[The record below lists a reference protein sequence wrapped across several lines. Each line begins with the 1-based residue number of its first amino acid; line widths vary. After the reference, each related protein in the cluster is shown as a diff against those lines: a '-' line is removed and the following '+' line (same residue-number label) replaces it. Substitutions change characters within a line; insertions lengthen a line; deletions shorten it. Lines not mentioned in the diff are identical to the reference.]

1 MISCQSRSCSTVHD
15 VPGVRVVEQI
25 VGVEAEAHETG
36 ADHEED
42 DDEPRDED
50 GLAEHGARQL

>member
-1 MISCQSRSCSTVHD
+1 VHD